1 VLGVFAP
8 DDALLC
14 GKEVIKK
21 GGLREER
28 GDDRGSRRK
37 KEARND
43 SADGRSTIEREKRK

>member
-1 VLGVFAP
+1 
-8 DDALLC
+8 
-14 GKEVIKK
+14 VIKK